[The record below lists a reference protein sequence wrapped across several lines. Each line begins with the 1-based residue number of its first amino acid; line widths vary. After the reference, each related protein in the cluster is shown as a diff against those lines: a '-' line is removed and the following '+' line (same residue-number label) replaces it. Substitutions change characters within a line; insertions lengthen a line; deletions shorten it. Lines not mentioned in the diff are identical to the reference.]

1 MNIREYITD
10 SLERIVTESFGSSKL
25 ANIFKDRSGKVSVP
39 RYIDN
44 ELQWDKITDDDLEEV
59 SVEEARKLAYKKS
72 EDNYIIWLNSSG
84 TIIGCTI
91 GSWRVFSVNHWRGK
105 PEYGTAKAMSYGAN
119 MAVLVKD
126 HGKFE
131 TRELRQAR
139 QEAKKDALALKSNAE
154 VAKENIKRYKALLN
168 EKRLQEINFGDVVD
182 TVKKVT
188 ENYAEL
194 IGAVNDDVV
203 CSDSFVETIRL
214 LEDLEA
220 EYQKIM
226 EVFKTILGQ
235 FKSYES
241 WKKYQNDDMV
251 DWARKEIIE
260 GVNTLQKLI
269 DKFNDK
275 YIP

>member
-72 EDNYIIWLNSSG
+72 EDNYIIWLNSAG

-119 MAVLVKD
+119 MAILVKD

-131 TRELRQAR
+131 TRELRNAR
-139 QEAKKDALALKSNAE
+139 QQAKKDALALKSNAE

-251 DWARKEIIE
+251 DWARKEIIK